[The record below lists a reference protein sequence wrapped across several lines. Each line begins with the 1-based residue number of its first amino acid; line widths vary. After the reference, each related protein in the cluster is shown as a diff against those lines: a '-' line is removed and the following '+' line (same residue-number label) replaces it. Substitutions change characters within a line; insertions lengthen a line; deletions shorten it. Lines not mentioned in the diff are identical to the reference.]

1 MNYKGLSIAR
11 WLAVI
16 LGISSLLPFVVMGIV
31 AYSKLEPFRWL
42 EVNLH
47 EMDWNLYLHT
57 LFWNLNYWDSISTI
71 IGEVNNPK
79 KTLPKAL
86 IYTLILVVL
95 SYFFPILIGTSS
107 VPIND
112 ELWTKGY
119 FSEIAKIL
127 RGNSLRWWIHAASA
141 MSNMGMFLAEMS
153 NDSFL
158 LLCMAERGMLLE
170 FFGKRS
176 RHGTPMIGILIS
188 TSSVLLL
195 SLFSFQEIVAAKNIL
210 YYFGT
215 VLEFISFVWL
225 RVKHPSTSWPY
236 KIPMGIVGAIPICI
250 PPTILIYVVFAF
262 STSKLLFLSLYNIMV
277 GLVM

>member
-1 MNYKGLSIAR
+1 MNYKGLSIVR

-16 LGISSLLPFVVMGIV
+16 LGISSLLPFVVVGIV

-42 EVNLH
+42 DVNLH

-95 SYFFPILIGTSS
+95 SYFFPILIGTSF

-195 SLFSFQEIVAAKNIL
+195 SLFSFQEIVATENIS
-210 YYFGT
+210 YT
-215 VLEFISFVWL
+215 VLEQF
-225 RVKHPSTSWPY
+225 
-236 KIPMGIVGAIPICI
+236 
-250 PPTILIYVVFAF
+250 
-262 STSKLLFLSLYNIMV
+262 
-277 GLVM
+277 